1 MILYRICFDSYLQ
14 WNKKLFFLLLI
25 FCSLE
30 LINLDIYFTALLIY
44 GVLDVLLLR
53 WLQEN
58 LLGASNIRRYQLKT
72 TFSYLKFLLILSL
85 YLVWVKFSELCMML
99 LHALQTNNSYLF
111 QVAALFH
118 IGTTKSHPPIPEHL
132 TAEAKDFLL
141 KCLQK
146 YIHDFVVS
154 WFPSFPH
161 YFFGWKEPITYTHTH
176 THAHMHACIYITIK
190 NAMHSSLMGHK
201 DLWKIPD
208 ACHAYGV
215 KLGVL
220 MSKIPKNKAWSLV
233 ASVHTHTHSV
243 YLDFLLFTLFRL

>member
-1 MILYRICFDSYLQ
+1 
-14 WNKKLFFLLLI
+14 
-25 FCSLE
+25 
-30 LINLDIYFTALLIY
+30 
-44 GVLDVLLLR
+44 
-53 WLQEN
+53 
-58 LLGASNIRRYQLKT
+58 
-72 TFSYLKFLLILSL
+72 
-85 YLVWVKFSELCMML
+85 MML

-176 THAHMHACIYITIK
+176 TCTYACLHIYNDK
-190 NAMHSSLMGHK
+190 K
-201 DLWKIPD
+201 
-208 ACHAYGV
+208 CHALIPHGAQGLMKNPRCMPCIWGKTGCFNV
-215 KLGVL
+215 KNTQ
-220 MSKIPKNKAWSLV
+220 KQSLIF
-233 ASVHTHTHSV
+233 SCICSHTHTQCLPRFSAI
-243 YLDFLLFTLFRL
+243 YPFSSLNLLCCIVVWQGTKLEACCFRIAAGNSEFYVIFPY